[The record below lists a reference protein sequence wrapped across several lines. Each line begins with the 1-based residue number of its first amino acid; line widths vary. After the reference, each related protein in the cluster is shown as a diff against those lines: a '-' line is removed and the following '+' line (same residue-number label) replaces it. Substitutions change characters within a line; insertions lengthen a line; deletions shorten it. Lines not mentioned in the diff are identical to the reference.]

1 MLDIKQALVFS
12 FIVLLVGI
20 VVGFIIGQI
29 FKSDLPSVCKKWNK
43 HHVMEISLLITGFIS
58 YLVFTILFPKG

>member
-29 FKSDLPSVCKKWNK
+29 FKSDLPSVCKSWNK